1 MKSNQ
6 EEENIQIFF
15 HDNENVNINN
25 NVDIDEI
32 LKNKLND
39 ISISSLSS
47 LNNSLCFYNEDMKYK
62 YQMVENYKK
71 NTMKELFMI
80 CDFYEIT
87 KELKTYKY
95 NKEQVILSL
104 VEFELSS
111 CNEELVSKRQ
121 TLWFYINELKNNK
134 FMKKHI
140 IW

>member
-1 MKSNQ
+1 
-6 EEENIQIFF
+6 
-15 HDNENVNINN
+15 
-25 NVDIDEI
+25 
-32 LKNKLND
+32 
-39 ISISSLSS
+39 
-47 LNNSLCFYNEDMKYK
+47 
-62 YQMVENYKK
+62 
-71 NTMKELFMI
+71 MI

-87 KELKTYKY
+87 KELKTYKC

-140 IW
+140 MW